1 MIALRDYQL
10 EAIEASEL
18 AYLRG
23 INRQAIE
30 IPTGSGK
37 TVVFSS
43 LVRRRGAPA
52 LILAHADEL
61 IEQAVN
67 KLRMVASDLS
77 IGVVKAERNEV
88 GADVIVASV
97 QTLARPRRLAQLIQP
112 RGALFGGERR
122 HFQTVVIDEAH
133 HAAAKTYQ
141 QIIDGVMGPETLLF
155 GVSATL
161 ERGDGKGLDH
171 VFDEIVFE
179 RDVLWMIQKGYL
191 SDIRAVQVML
201 DANFGQ
207 LHTRGG
213 DYVRGEVEDMLQ
225 AAAAPKHALKAYLE
239 HAAGRKA
246 IIFTP
251 TVETAYE
258 FAEAFNEGGIRAG
271 VVHGELPI
279 EERRGILERF
289 HEGELQV
296 VANCAVLTEGFDE
309 PSVDCVIIARPTK
322 SRGMYVQMVGRG
334 TRLFPGKRDLLVLDL
349 VGSTTQHDLVTIASL
364 FGVEPSGKVRE
375 KGLIEATN
383 EKQAK
388 EKTEQEQLLLEGELV
403 SKTVDLFRGRDV
415 AWRVGKGVY
424 TLSTGDGMVIVSEA
438 RDGWSIDRLEGR
450 ELVTIQSG
458 LDLGYAQGIA
468 EDLARK
474 APDWMNKPEAAWRKK
489 KPSEKM
495 LAALAGW
502 RIDTTNIA
510 TAGEASELLSAAI
523 AKAALSR
530 RRREQRGGVAV

>member
-10 EAIEASEL
+10 QAIEASGA
-18 AYLRG
+18 AYDRG

-37 TVVFSS
+37 TVVFAS
-43 LVRRRGAPA
+43 LVRQRGAPA

-61 IEQAVN
+61 IEQAVK

-97 QTLARPRRLAQLIQP
+97 QTLARPRRLQQLVQP
-112 RGALFGGERR
+112 RGTIFASEQR
-122 HFQTVVIDEAH
+122 HFQTVVVDEAH
-133 HAAAKTYQ
+133 HAAANTYRA
-141 QIIDGVMGPETLLF
+141 IIDGVMGPETLLF

-161 ERGDGKGLDH
+161 ERGDGKGLDD
-171 VFDEIVFE
+171 VFDEIVYE
-179 RDVLWMIQKGYL
+179 RDILWMIQKGYL
-191 SDIRAVQVML
+191 CDIRAVQVML
-201 DANFGQ
+201 KADFGE
-207 LHTRGG
+207 LHSRGG
-213 DYVRGEVEDMLQ
+213 DYVRGEVEDMLH
-225 AAAAPKHALKAYLE
+225 AAEAPKHALQAYQE

-246 IIFTP
+246 IVFTP
-251 TVETAYE
+251 TVDAAYE
-258 FAEAFNEGGIRAG
+258 FAAAFNAGGIATG

-279 EERRGILERF
+279 DERRATLDRF
-289 HEGELQV
+289 HTGGLQV

-309 PSVDCVIIARPTK
+309 PSVNCVLIARPTK
-322 SRGMYVQMVGRG
+322 SRGLYVQMVGRG
-334 TRLFPGKRDLLVLDL
+334 TRTFPGKEDLLVIDL
-349 VGSTTQHDLVTIASL
+349 VGSTTQHNLVTVASL
-364 FGVEPSGKVRE
+364 FGLEPTGKVRE
-375 KGLIEATN
+375 KGVLTATN
-383 EKQAK
+383 EKTEK
-388 EKTEQEQLLLEGELV
+388 EKAQQERLGIDGQLV

-415 AWRVGKGVY
+415 AWRVGNGVY

-438 RDGWSIDRLEGR
+438 ADGWSIDRLEDR
-450 ELVTIQSG
+450 ELVTIERG

-474 APDWMNKPEAAWRKK
+474 APDWLNKPEASWRKK
-489 KPSEKM
+489 KPSDKM
-495 LAALAGW
+495 LNALRGW
-502 RIDTTNIA
+502 RIPVEGIE

-530 RRREQRGGVAV
+530 RRRETRVAV

>member
-1 MIALRDYQL
+1 MIALRDYQQ

-18 AYLRG
+18 AYNRG

-37 TVVFSS
+37 TVVFSA

-88 GADVIVASV
+88 NADVVVASV
-97 QTLARPRRLAQLIQP
+97 QTLARPKRLTQLIQP
-112 RGALFGGERR
+112 RGTLFASERR

-133 HAAAKTYQ
+133 HAAAKTYRE
-141 QIIDGVMGPETLLF
+141 IIDGVMGPETLLF

-161 ERGDGKGLDH
+161 ERGDGKGLGD

-179 RDVLWMIQKGYL
+179 KDVLWMIEHGYL
-191 SDIRAVQVML
+191 CDIRAVQVML
-201 DANFGQ
+201 AADFGD
-207 LHTRGG
+207 LHSRGG
-213 DYVRGEVEDMLQ
+213 DYVRGEVEDMLHT
-225 AAAAPKHALKAYLE
+225 ADAPKHALQAYLE

-246 IIFTP
+246 IVFTP
-251 TVETAYE
+251 TVESAYE
-258 FAEAFNEGGIRAG
+258 FADAFNLGGINTG
-271 VVHGELPI
+271 VVHGELPL
-279 EERRGILERF
+279 EDRRDVLARF
-289 HEGELQV
+289 HTGQLQV

-309 PSVDCVIIARPTK
+309 PSVSCVLIARPTK
-322 SRGMYVQMVGRG
+322 SRGLYVQMVGRG
-334 TRLFPGKRDLLVLDL
+334 TRLYPGKEDLLVIDL
-349 VGSTTQHDLVTIASL
+349 VGSTTQHNLVTVASL
-364 FGVEPSGKVRE
+364 FGVEPTGKVRE
-375 KGLIEATN
+375 KGVLAARN
-383 EKQAK
+383 EKREKEADEQARF
-388 EKTEQEQLLLEGELV
+388 EMEGKLV

-415 AWRVGKGVY
+415 AWRVGQGVY
-424 TLSTGDGMVIVSEA
+424 TLSTGEGMVIVSES
-438 RDGWSIDRLEGR
+438 RDGWMVDRLEGR
-450 ELVTIQSG
+450 ELITLQTG

-474 APDWMNKPEAAWRKK
+474 AKALNNPNAGWAKK
-489 KPSEKM
+489 APSEKM
-495 LAALAGW
+495 LNALKGW
-502 RIDTTNIA
+502 RIPADNVT

-530 RRREQRGGVAV
+530 RNKEQRQRVAV